1 MRKKN
6 LNKLTKNLGRYLD
19 QDQLEQV
26 KKAYFFAANAHSG
39 QFRVSGDPYV
49 THPLAVAEI
58 LGTLKMDQ
66 DCLSAAML
74 HDVIEDSG
82 IPKTF
87 LKKEFNKKDVESFF
101 KNVTKQHE
109 KINILVNNVG
119 RSEPGDPEVMD
130 YDVWREQFS
139 TNLDTAFF
147 AIKQIIP
154 TMKKNDGGSIVNIS
168 SVAGMRYVGKPQVG
182 YSASKAALMQ
192 MTKTTAI
199 IHAENKIRLNCV
211 VPGLMHTPLVKRL
224 ANKYADGKYDEF
236 VKTRNNQ
243 VPMKKMGSSFDVA
256 NAVLFLA
263 SDEAKYITGTE
274 IVVDGGLT
282 ATTP

>member
-1 MRKKN
+1 MLELKHKIRKKKIMLN
-6 LNKLTKNLGRYLD
+6 LDGKTAIVTGCGSEGEGWGNGRAIATLLARQGAKVIGTDLNYKAAKNTQDFILKENNKC
-19 QDQLEQV
+19 
-26 KKAYFFAANAHSG
+26 
-39 QFRVSGDPYV
+39 
-49 THPLAVAEI
+49 EI
-58 LGTLKMDQ
+58 HEVNM
-66 DCLSAAML
+66 S
-74 HDVIEDSG
+74 
-82 IPKTF
+82 
-87 LKKEFNKKDVESFF
+87 NKKDVESFF
-101 KNVTKQHE
+101 KNVIKQHE

-154 TMKKNDGGSIVNIS
+154 TMKKNGGGSIVNIS

-211 VPGLMHTPLVKRL
+211 VPGLMHTPLVERL

>member
-1 MRKKN
+1 MLELKYKIRKKKIMLN
-6 LNKLTKNLGRYLD
+6 LNGKTAVVTGCGSEGEGWGNGRAIATLLARQGAKVIGTDLNYKAAKNT
-19 QDQLEQV
+19 QDFILKENN
-26 KKAYFFAANAHSG
+26 KC
-39 QFRVSGDPYV
+39 
-49 THPLAVAEI
+49 EI
-58 LGTLKMDQ
+58 HEVNM
-66 DCLSAAML
+66 S
-74 HDVIEDSG
+74 
-82 IPKTF
+82 
-87 LKKEFNKKDVESFF
+87 NKKDVDSFF
-101 KNVTKQHE
+101 KNLIKQHE

-154 TMKKNDGGSIVNIS
+154 TMKKIGGGSIVNIS

-199 IHAENKIRLNCV
+199 IHAKNKIRLNCV
-211 VPGLMHTPLVKRL
+211 VPGLMHTPLVERL
-224 ANKYADGKYDEF
+224 ANKYADGKYEEF

>member
-1 MRKKN
+1 MLELKYKIRKKKIMLN
-6 LNKLTKNLGRYLD
+6 LDGKT
-19 QDQLEQV
+19 
-26 KKAYFFAANAHSG
+26 AI
-39 QFRVSGDPYV
+39 VSGCGSEGEGWGNGRAIA
-49 THPLAVAEI
+49 TLLARQGAKVIGTDLNYKAAKNTQDFILKENNKCEI
-58 LGTLKMDQ
+58 HEVNM
-66 DCLSAAML
+66 S
-74 HDVIEDSG
+74 
-82 IPKTF
+82 
-87 LKKEFNKKDVESFF
+87 NKKDVDFFF
-101 KNVTKQHE
+101 KNVTKQHK

-154 TMKKNDGGSIVNIS
+154 TMKKNGGGSIVNIS

-211 VPGLMHTPLVKRL
+211 VPGLMHTPLVERL
-224 ANKYADGKYDEF
+224 ANKYADGKYEEF

-274 IVVDGGLT
+274 IIVDGGLT

>member
-1 MRKKN
+1 MLELKHNIRKKKIMLN
-6 LNKLTKNLGRYLD
+6 LDGKTAIVTGCGSEGEGWGNGRAIATLLARQGAKVIGTDLNYKAAKNTQDFILKEKNKC
-19 QDQLEQV
+19 
-26 KKAYFFAANAHSG
+26 
-39 QFRVSGDPYV
+39 
-49 THPLAVAEI
+49 EI
-58 LGTLKMDQ
+58 HEVNM
-66 DCLSAAML
+66 S
-74 HDVIEDSG
+74 
-82 IPKTF
+82 
-87 LKKEFNKKDVESFF
+87 NKKDVESFF
-101 KNVTKQHE
+101 KNVKNQHQ
-109 KINILVNNVG
+109 KINVLVNNVG

-147 AIKQIIP
+147 AIKQVIP
-154 TMKKNDGGSIVNIS
+154 TMKKIGGGSIVNIS
-168 SVAGMRYVGKPQVG
+168 SVAGIRYVGKPQVG

-211 VPGLMHTPLVKRL
+211 VPGLMHTPLVERL
-224 ANKYADGKYDEF
+224 ANKYADGKYEEF

-263 SDEAKYITGTE
+263 SDESKYITGTE
-274 IVVDGGLT
+274 ILVDGGLT

>member
-1 MRKKN
+1 MLELKHTIRKKKIMLN
-6 LNKLTKNLGRYLD
+6 LDGKTAIVTGCGSEGEGWGNGRAIATLLARQGAKVIGTDLNYKAAKNTQDFILKENNKC
-19 QDQLEQV
+19 
-26 KKAYFFAANAHSG
+26 
-39 QFRVSGDPYV
+39 
-49 THPLAVAEI
+49 EI
-58 LGTLKMDQ
+58 HEVNM
-66 DCLSAAML
+66 S
-74 HDVIEDSG
+74 
-82 IPKTF
+82 
-87 LKKEFNKKDVESFF
+87 NKKDVDSFF

-154 TMKKNDGGSIVNIS
+154 TMKKNGGGSIVNIS

-211 VPGLMHTPLVKRL
+211 VPGLMHTPLVERL
-224 ANKYADGKYDEF
+224 ANKYADGKYEEF

-274 IVVDGGLT
+274 ILVDGGLT

>member
-1 MRKKN
+1 MLELKHKIRKKKIMLN
-6 LNKLTKNLGRYLD
+6 LDGKTAIVTGCGSEVEGWGNGRAIATLLARQGAKVIGTDLNYKAAKNTQDFILKENNKC
-19 QDQLEQV
+19 
-26 KKAYFFAANAHSG
+26 
-39 QFRVSGDPYV
+39 
-49 THPLAVAEI
+49 EI
-58 LGTLKMDQ
+58 HEVNM
-66 DCLSAAML
+66 S
-74 HDVIEDSG
+74 
-82 IPKTF
+82 
-87 LKKEFNKKDVESFF
+87 NKKDVESFF

-154 TMKKNDGGSIVNIS
+154 IMKKIGGGSIVNIS

-211 VPGLMHTPLVKRL
+211 VPGLMHTPLVERL
-224 ANKYADGKYDEF
+224 ANKYADGKYEEF

>member
-1 MRKKN
+1 MLESKHKIRKKKIMLN
-6 LNKLTKNLGRYLD
+6 LDGKTAIVTGCGSEGDGWGNGRAIATLLARQGAKVIGTDLNYKAAKNTQDFILKENNKC
-19 QDQLEQV
+19 
-26 KKAYFFAANAHSG
+26 
-39 QFRVSGDPYV
+39 
-49 THPLAVAEI
+49 EI
-58 LGTLKMDQ
+58 HEVNM
-66 DCLSAAML
+66 S
-74 HDVIEDSG
+74 
-82 IPKTF
+82 
-87 LKKEFNKKDVESFF
+87 NKKDVESFF
-101 KNVTKQHE
+101 KNVKNQHQ

-147 AIKQIIP
+147 AIKQVIP
-154 TMKKNDGGSIVNIS
+154 TMKKIGGGSIVNIS

-211 VPGLMHTPLVKRL
+211 VPGLMHTPLVERL
-224 ANKYADGKYDEF
+224 ANKYADGKYQEF

-256 NAVLFLA
+256 SAVLFLA

>member
-1 MRKKN
+1 MLELKHTIRKKKIMLN
-6 LNKLTKNLGRYLD
+6 LDGKTAIVTGCGSEGEGWGNGRAIATLLARQGAKVIGTDLNYKAAKNTQDFILKENNKC
-19 QDQLEQV
+19 
-26 KKAYFFAANAHSG
+26 
-39 QFRVSGDPYV
+39 
-49 THPLAVAEI
+49 EI
-58 LGTLKMDQ
+58 HEVNM
-66 DCLSAAML
+66 S
-74 HDVIEDSG
+74 
-82 IPKTF
+82 
-87 LKKEFNKKDVESFF
+87 NKKDVDSFF
-101 KNVTKQHE
+101 KNVAKQHE

-154 TMKKNDGGSIVNIS
+154 TMKKIGGGSIVNIS

-211 VPGLMHTPLVKRL
+211 VPGLMHTPLVERL
-224 ANKYADGKYDEF
+224 ANKYADGKYEEF

-243 VPMKKMGSSFDVA
+243 VPMKMMGSSFDVA

>member
-1 MRKKN
+1 MLKLKYKFMKKKIMLN
-6 LNKLTKNLGRYLD
+6 LDGKTAVVTGCGSEGEGWGNGRAIATLLARQGAKVIGTDLNFKAAKNTQDFILKEKNKC
-19 QDQLEQV
+19 
-26 KKAYFFAANAHSG
+26 
-39 QFRVSGDPYV
+39 
-49 THPLAVAEI
+49 EI
-58 LGTLKMDQ
+58 HEVNM
-66 DCLSAAML
+66 S
-74 HDVIEDSG
+74 S
-82 IPKTF
+82 
-87 LKKEFNKKDVESFF
+87 KKDVESFF
-101 KNVTKQHE
+101 KNVTNQHQ

-147 AIKQIIP
+147 AIKQVIP
-154 TMKKNDGGSIVNIS
+154 TMKKIGGGSIVNIS

-211 VPGLMHTPLVKRL
+211 VPGLMHTPLVERL
-224 ANKYADGKYDEF
+224 ANKYADGKYEEF
-236 VKTRNNQ
+236 VRTRNNQ

>member
-1 MRKKN
+1 MLELKHRIRKKKIMLN
-6 LNKLTKNLGRYLD
+6 LDGKTAIVTGCGSEGEGWGNGRAIATLLARQGAKVIGTDLNYKAAKNTQDFILKENNKC
-19 QDQLEQV
+19 
-26 KKAYFFAANAHSG
+26 
-39 QFRVSGDPYV
+39 
-49 THPLAVAEI
+49 EI
-58 LGTLKMDQ
+58 HEVNM
-66 DCLSAAML
+66 S
-74 HDVIEDSG
+74 
-82 IPKTF
+82 
-87 LKKEFNKKDVESFF
+87 NKKDVDSFF

-154 TMKKNDGGSIVNIS
+154 IMKKIGGGSIVNIS

-211 VPGLMHTPLVKRL
+211 VPGLMHTPLVERL

>member
-1 MRKKN
+1 MLELKHTIRKKKIMLN
-6 LNKLTKNLGRYLD
+6 LDGKTAIVTGCGSEGEGWGNGRAIATLLARQGAKVIGTDLNYKAAKNTQDFILKENNKC
-19 QDQLEQV
+19 
-26 KKAYFFAANAHSG
+26 
-39 QFRVSGDPYV
+39 
-49 THPLAVAEI
+49 EI
-58 LGTLKMDQ
+58 HEVNM
-66 DCLSAAML
+66 S
-74 HDVIEDSG
+74 
-82 IPKTF
+82 
-87 LKKEFNKKDVESFF
+87 NKKDVDSFF
-101 KNVTKQHE
+101 KNITKQHE

-154 TMKKNDGGSIVNIS
+154 TMKKIGGGSIVNIS

-211 VPGLMHTPLVKRL
+211 VPGLMHTPLVERL

>member
-1 MRKKN
+1 MLDLKYKIRKKKIMLN
-6 LNKLTKNLGRYLD
+6 LDGKTAIVTGCGSEGEGWGNGRAIATLLARQGAKVIGTDLNYKAAKNTQDFILKENNKC
-19 QDQLEQV
+19 
-26 KKAYFFAANAHSG
+26 
-39 QFRVSGDPYV
+39 
-49 THPLAVAEI
+49 EI
-58 LGTLKMDQ
+58 HEVNM
-66 DCLSAAML
+66 S
-74 HDVIEDSG
+74 
-82 IPKTF
+82 
-87 LKKEFNKKDVESFF
+87 NKKDVEAFF
-101 KNVTKQHE
+101 KNVTNQHQ

-154 TMKKNDGGSIVNIS
+154 TMKKNGGGSIVNIS

-211 VPGLMHTPLVKRL
+211 VPGLMHTPLVERL
-224 ANKYADGKYDEF
+224 ANKYADGKYEEF

-256 NAVLFLA
+256 NTVLFLA

-274 IVVDGGLT
+274 IIVDGGLT

>member
-1 MRKKN
+1 MVELKHKIRKKKIMLN
-6 LNKLTKNLGRYLD
+6 LDGKTAIVTGCGSEGDGWGNGRAIATLLARQGAKIIGTDLNYKAAKNTQDFILKENNKC
-19 QDQLEQV
+19 
-26 KKAYFFAANAHSG
+26 
-39 QFRVSGDPYV
+39 
-49 THPLAVAEI
+49 EI
-58 LGTLKMDQ
+58 HEVNM
-66 DCLSAAML
+66 S
-74 HDVIEDSG
+74 
-82 IPKTF
+82 
-87 LKKEFNKKDVESFF
+87 NKKDVESFF
-101 KNVTKQHE
+101 KNVTKLNE

-154 TMKKNDGGSIVNIS
+154 TMKKISGGSIVNIS

-211 VPGLMHTPLVKRL
+211 VPGLMHTPLVERL
-224 ANKYADGKYDEF
+224 ANKYADGKYEEF

>member
-1 MRKKN
+1 MLELKHKIRKKKIMLN
-6 LNKLTKNLGRYLD
+6 LDGKTAIVTGCGSEGEGWGNGRAITTLLARQGAKVIGTDLNFKAAKNTQDFILKENNKC
-19 QDQLEQV
+19 
-26 KKAYFFAANAHSG
+26 
-39 QFRVSGDPYV
+39 
-49 THPLAVAEI
+49 EI
-58 LGTLKMDQ
+58 YEVNM
-66 DCLSAAML
+66 S
-74 HDVIEDSG
+74 
-82 IPKTF
+82 
-87 LKKEFNKKDVESFF
+87 NKKDVDSFF

-119 RSEPGDPEVMD
+119 RSEPGDPEVLD

-154 TMKKNDGGSIVNIS
+154 IMKKIGGGSIVNIS

-211 VPGLMHTPLVKRL
+211 VPGLMHTPLVERL
-224 ANKYADGKYDEF
+224 ANKYADGKYEEF

>member
-1 MRKKN
+1 
-6 LNKLTKNLGRYLD
+6 
-19 QDQLEQV
+19 
-26 KKAYFFAANAHSG
+26 
-39 QFRVSGDPYV
+39 
-49 THPLAVAEI
+49 
-58 LGTLKMDQ
+58 
-66 DCLSAAML
+66 
-74 HDVIEDSG
+74 
-82 IPKTF
+82 
-87 LKKEFNKKDVESFF
+87 
-101 KNVTKQHE
+101 
-109 KINILVNNVG
+109 
-119 RSEPGDPEVMD
+119 MD

-154 TMKKNDGGSIVNIS
+154 TMKKIGGGSIVNIS

-211 VPGLMHTPLVKRL
+211 VPGLMHTPLVERL
-224 ANKYADGKYDEF
+224 ANKYADGKYEEF

-256 NAVLFLA
+256 FDLIKKRL
-263 SDEAKYITGTE
+263 KYIFSFNG
-274 IVVDGGLT
+274 IIDLAAILPSILPIFFGGVIFSYLFSFY
-282 ATTP
+282 

>member
-1 MRKKN
+1 MLELKHKIRKKKIVLN
-6 LNKLTKNLGRYLD
+6 LDGKTAIVTGCGSEGEGWGNGRAIATLLARQGAKVIGTDLNYKAAKNTQDFILKENNKC
-19 QDQLEQV
+19 
-26 KKAYFFAANAHSG
+26 
-39 QFRVSGDPYV
+39 
-49 THPLAVAEI
+49 EI
-58 LGTLKMDQ
+58 HEVNM
-66 DCLSAAML
+66 S
-74 HDVIEDSG
+74 
-82 IPKTF
+82 
-87 LKKEFNKKDVESFF
+87 NKKDVDSFF

-119 RSEPGDPEVMD
+119 RSEPGDPEVLD

-154 TMKKNDGGSIVNIS
+154 IMKKIGGGSIVNIS

-211 VPGLMHTPLVKRL
+211 VPGLMHTPLVERL

>member
-1 MRKKN
+1 MLNLDGKTAIVTGCGSQGEGWGNGRAIATLLARQGANVIGTDLNYKAAKN
-6 LNKLTKNLGRYLD
+6 TQDFILKENNKC
-19 QDQLEQV
+19 
-26 KKAYFFAANAHSG
+26 
-39 QFRVSGDPYV
+39 
-49 THPLAVAEI
+49 EI
-58 LGTLKMDQ
+58 HEVNM
-66 DCLSAAML
+66 S
-74 HDVIEDSG
+74 
-82 IPKTF
+82 
-87 LKKEFNKKDVESFF
+87 NKKDVESFF
-101 KNVTKQHE
+101 KNVIKQHE

-147 AIKQIIP
+147 TIKQIIP
-154 TMKKNDGGSIVNIS
+154 IMKKNGGGSIVNIS

-211 VPGLMHTPLVKRL
+211 VPGLMHTPLVERL

>member
-1 MRKKN
+1 MLDLKHKIRKKKIMLN
-6 LNKLTKNLGRYLD
+6 LDGKTAIVTGCGSEGEGWGNGRAIATLLARQGAKIIGTDLNYKAAKNTQDFILKENNKC
-19 QDQLEQV
+19 
-26 KKAYFFAANAHSG
+26 
-39 QFRVSGDPYV
+39 
-49 THPLAVAEI
+49 EI
-58 LGTLKMDQ
+58 HEVNM
-66 DCLSAAML
+66 S
-74 HDVIEDSG
+74 
-82 IPKTF
+82 
-87 LKKEFNKKDVESFF
+87 NKKDVESFF
-101 KNVTKQHE
+101 KNVTKQNE

-147 AIKQIIP
+147 AIKQVIP
-154 TMKKNDGGSIVNIS
+154 TMKKIGGGSIVNIS

-211 VPGLMHTPLVKRL
+211 VPGLMHTPLVERL
-224 ANKYADGKYDEF
+224 AKKYADGKYEEF

>member
-1 MRKKN
+1 MLKLKFKIRKRKIMLNLDGKTAIVTGCGSQGEGWGNGRAIATLLARQGANVIGTDLNYKAAKN
-6 LNKLTKNLGRYLD
+6 TQDFILKENNKC
-19 QDQLEQV
+19 
-26 KKAYFFAANAHSG
+26 
-39 QFRVSGDPYV
+39 
-49 THPLAVAEI
+49 EI
-58 LGTLKMDQ
+58 HEVNM
-66 DCLSAAML
+66 S
-74 HDVIEDSG
+74 
-82 IPKTF
+82 
-87 LKKEFNKKDVESFF
+87 NKKDVDSFF

-119 RSEPGDPEVMD
+119 RSEPGDPEVLD

-154 TMKKNDGGSIVNIS
+154 IMKKIGGGSIVNIS

-211 VPGLMHTPLVKRL
+211 VPGLMHTPLVERL

>member
-1 MRKKN
+1 MLELKHKIRKKKIMLN
-6 LNKLTKNLGRYLD
+6 LDGKTAIVTGCGSEGEGWGNGRAIATLLARQGAKVIGTDLNYKAAKNTQDFILKENNKC
-19 QDQLEQV
+19 
-26 KKAYFFAANAHSG
+26 
-39 QFRVSGDPYV
+39 
-49 THPLAVAEI
+49 EI
-58 LGTLKMDQ
+58 HEVNM
-66 DCLSAAML
+66 S
-74 HDVIEDSG
+74 
-82 IPKTF
+82 
-87 LKKEFNKKDVESFF
+87 NKKDVDSFF

-119 RSEPGDPEVMD
+119 RSEPGDPEVLD

-154 TMKKNDGGSIVNIS
+154 TMKKIGGGSIVNIS

-211 VPGLMHTPLVKRL
+211 VPGLMHTPLVERL

>member
-1 MRKKN
+1 MLELKHKIRKKKNMLN
-6 LNKLTKNLGRYLD
+6 LDGKTAIVTGCGSEGEGWGNGRAIATLLARQGAKVIGTDLNYKAAKNTQDFILKENNKC
-19 QDQLEQV
+19 
-26 KKAYFFAANAHSG
+26 
-39 QFRVSGDPYV
+39 
-49 THPLAVAEI
+49 EI
-58 LGTLKMDQ
+58 HEVNM
-66 DCLSAAML
+66 S
-74 HDVIEDSG
+74 
-82 IPKTF
+82 
-87 LKKEFNKKDVESFF
+87 NKKDVDSFF

-154 TMKKNDGGSIVNIS
+154 IMKKNGGGSIVNIS

-211 VPGLMHTPLVKRL
+211 VPGLMHTPLVERL

>member
-1 MRKKN
+1 MLESKHKIRKKKIMLN
-6 LNKLTKNLGRYLD
+6 LDGKTAIVTGCGSEGEGWGNGRAIATLLARQGAKVIGTDLNYKAAKNTQDFILKENNKC
-19 QDQLEQV
+19 
-26 KKAYFFAANAHSG
+26 
-39 QFRVSGDPYV
+39 
-49 THPLAVAEI
+49 EI
-58 LGTLKMDQ
+58 YEVNM
-66 DCLSAAML
+66 S
-74 HDVIEDSG
+74 
-82 IPKTF
+82 
-87 LKKEFNKKDVESFF
+87 NKKDVESFF
-101 KNVTKQHE
+101 KNVKNQHQ

-147 AIKQIIP
+147 AIKQVIP
-154 TMKKNDGGSIVNIS
+154 TMKKNGGGSIVNIS

-199 IHAENKIRLNCV
+199 IHADNKIRLNCV
-211 VPGLMHTPLVKRL
+211 VPGLMHTPLVERL
-224 ANKYADGKYDEF
+224 ANKYADGKYEEF

>member
-1 MRKKN
+1 
-6 LNKLTKNLGRYLD
+6 LN
-19 QDQLEQV
+19 
-26 KKAYFFAANAHSG
+26 
-39 QFRVSGDPYV
+39 
-49 THPLAVAEI
+49 
-58 LGTLKMDQ
+58 
-66 DCLSAAML
+66 
-74 HDVIEDSG
+74 
-82 IPKTF
+82 
-87 LKKEFNKKDVESFF
+87 
-101 KNVTKQHE
+101 E

-130 YDVWREQFS
+130 YDVWREQFT

-154 TMKKNDGGSIVNIS
+154 TMKKNGGGSIVNIS

-211 VPGLMHTPLVKRL
+211 VPGLMHTPLVERL
-224 ANKYADGKYDEF
+224 ANKYADGKYEEF

>member
-1 MRKKN
+1 MLELKYTIRKKKIMLN
-6 LNKLTKNLGRYLD
+6 LDGKTAIVTGCGSEGEGWGNGRAIATLLARQGAKVIGTDLNYKAAKNT
-19 QDQLEQV
+19 QDFILKE
-26 KKAYFFAANAHSG
+26 NNEC
-39 QFRVSGDPYV
+39 
-49 THPLAVAEI
+49 EI
-58 LGTLKMDQ
+58 YEVNM
-66 DCLSAAML
+66 C
-74 HDVIEDSG
+74 
-82 IPKTF
+82 
-87 LKKEFNKKDVESFF
+87 NKKDVDSFF

-119 RSEPGDPEVMD
+119 RSETGDQEVMD
-130 YDVWREQFS
+130 YNVWREQFS

-154 TMKKNDGGSIVNIS
+154 TMKKNGGGSIVNIS

-211 VPGLMHTPLVKRL
+211 VPGLMYTPLVERL

>member
-1 MRKKN
+1 MLELKHKIRKKKIMLDLDGKTAIVTGCGSEGEGWGN
-6 LNKLTKNLGRYLD
+6 GRAIATLLARQGAKVIGTDLNYKAAKNT
-19 QDQLEQV
+19 QDFILKENN
-26 KKAYFFAANAHSG
+26 KC
-39 QFRVSGDPYV
+39 
-49 THPLAVAEI
+49 EI
-58 LGTLKMDQ
+58 HEVNM
-66 DCLSAAML
+66 S
-74 HDVIEDSG
+74 
-82 IPKTF
+82 
-87 LKKEFNKKDVESFF
+87 NKKDVDSFF

-119 RSEPGDPEVMD
+119 RSEPGDPEVLD

-154 TMKKNDGGSIVNIS
+154 IMKKIGGGSIVNIS

-211 VPGLMHTPLVKRL
+211 VPGLMHTPLVERL

>member
-1 MRKKN
+1 MLELKHTIRKKKIMLN
-6 LNKLTKNLGRYLD
+6 LDGKTAIVTGCGSEGEGWGNGRAIATLLARQGAKVIGTDLNYKAAKNTQDFILKENNKC
-19 QDQLEQV
+19 
-26 KKAYFFAANAHSG
+26 
-39 QFRVSGDPYV
+39 
-49 THPLAVAEI
+49 EI
-58 LGTLKMDQ
+58 HEVNM
-66 DCLSAAML
+66 S
-74 HDVIEDSG
+74 
-82 IPKTF
+82 
-87 LKKEFNKKDVESFF
+87 NKKDVESFF
-101 KNVTKQHE
+101 KNVTKQNE

-154 TMKKNDGGSIVNIS
+154 IMKTIGGGSIVNIS

-211 VPGLMHTPLVKRL
+211 VPGLMHTPLVERL
-224 ANKYADGKYDEF
+224 ANKYADGKYEEF

>member
-1 MRKKN
+1 MLELKHMIRKKKIMLN
-6 LNKLTKNLGRYLD
+6 LDGKTAIVTGCGSEGEGWGNGRAIATLLARQGAKVIGTDLNYKAAKNTQDFILKENNKC
-19 QDQLEQV
+19 
-26 KKAYFFAANAHSG
+26 
-39 QFRVSGDPYV
+39 
-49 THPLAVAEI
+49 EI
-58 LGTLKMDQ
+58 HEVNM
-66 DCLSAAML
+66 S
-74 HDVIEDSG
+74 
-82 IPKTF
+82 
-87 LKKEFNKKDVESFF
+87 NKKDVDSFF

-119 RSEPGDPEVMD
+119 RSEPGDPEVLD

-154 TMKKNDGGSIVNIS
+154 TMKKNGGGSIVNIS

-211 VPGLMHTPLVKRL
+211 VPGLMHTPLVERL

>member
-1 MRKKN
+1 MLELKHKIRKKKIMLN
-6 LNKLTKNLGRYLD
+6 LNGKTAIVTGCGSEGEGWGNGRAIATLLARQGAKVIGTDLNYKAAKNT
-19 QDQLEQV
+19 QDFILKENN
-26 KKAYFFAANAHSG
+26 KC
-39 QFRVSGDPYV
+39 
-49 THPLAVAEI
+49 EI
-58 LGTLKMDQ
+58 HEVNM
-66 DCLSAAML
+66 S
-74 HDVIEDSG
+74 
-82 IPKTF
+82 
-87 LKKEFNKKDVESFF
+87 NKKDVESFF
-101 KNVTKQHE
+101 KNVIKQHK

-154 TMKKNDGGSIVNIS
+154 IMKKIGGGSIVNIS

-211 VPGLMHTPLVKRL
+211 VPGLMHTPLVERL
-224 ANKYADGKYDEF
+224 ANKYADGKYEEF

>member
-1 MRKKN
+1 MLELKHTIRKKKIMLN
-6 LNKLTKNLGRYLD
+6 LDGKTAIVTGCGSEGEGWGNGRAIATLLARQGAKVIGTDLNYKAAKNTQDFILKENNKC
-19 QDQLEQV
+19 
-26 KKAYFFAANAHSG
+26 
-39 QFRVSGDPYV
+39 
-49 THPLAVAEI
+49 EI
-58 LGTLKMDQ
+58 HEVNM
-66 DCLSAAML
+66 S
-74 HDVIEDSG
+74 
-82 IPKTF
+82 
-87 LKKEFNKKDVESFF
+87 NKKDVDSFF

-119 RSEPGDPEVMD
+119 RSEPGDPEVLD

-154 TMKKNDGGSIVNIS
+154 IMKKIGGGSIVNIS

-211 VPGLMHTPLVKRL
+211 VPGLMHTPLVERL

>member
-1 MRKKN
+1 MLVLKHKIRKKKIMLN
-6 LNKLTKNLGRYLD
+6 LDGKTAIVTGCGSEGEGWGNGRAIATLLARQGAKVIGTDLNYKAAKNTQDFILNENNKC
-19 QDQLEQV
+19 
-26 KKAYFFAANAHSG
+26 
-39 QFRVSGDPYV
+39 
-49 THPLAVAEI
+49 EI
-58 LGTLKMDQ
+58 YEVNM
-66 DCLSAAML
+66 S
-74 HDVIEDSG
+74 
-82 IPKTF
+82 
-87 LKKEFNKKDVESFF
+87 NKKDVDSFF

-119 RSEPGDPEVMD
+119 RSEPGDPEVLD

-154 TMKKNDGGSIVNIS
+154 IMKKIGGGSIVNIS

-211 VPGLMHTPLVKRL
+211 VPGLMHTPLVERL

>member
-1 MRKKN
+1 MLELKHTIRKKKIMLN
-6 LNKLTKNLGRYLD
+6 LDGKTAIVTGCGSEGEGWGNGRAIATLLARQGAKVIGTDLNYKAAKNTQDFILKENNKC
-19 QDQLEQV
+19 
-26 KKAYFFAANAHSG
+26 
-39 QFRVSGDPYV
+39 
-49 THPLAVAEI
+49 EI
-58 LGTLKMDQ
+58 HEVNM
-66 DCLSAAML
+66 S
-74 HDVIEDSG
+74 
-82 IPKTF
+82 
-87 LKKEFNKKDVESFF
+87 NKKDVESFF

-154 TMKKNDGGSIVNIS
+154 TMKKNGGGSIVNIS

-211 VPGLMHTPLVKRL
+211 VPGLMHTPLVERL
-224 ANKYADGKYDEF
+224 ANKYADGKYEEF

>member
-1 MRKKN
+1 MLNLDGKTAIVTGCGSEGEGWGNGRAIATLLARQGANVIGTDLNYKAAKN
-6 LNKLTKNLGRYLD
+6 TQDFILKENNKC
-19 QDQLEQV
+19 
-26 KKAYFFAANAHSG
+26 
-39 QFRVSGDPYV
+39 
-49 THPLAVAEI
+49 EI
-58 LGTLKMDQ
+58 HEVNM
-66 DCLSAAML
+66 S
-74 HDVIEDSG
+74 
-82 IPKTF
+82 
-87 LKKEFNKKDVESFF
+87 NKKDVESFF
-101 KNVTKQHE
+101 KNVTKQYE

-211 VPGLMHTPLVKRL
+211 VPGLMHTPLVERL

>member
-1 MRKKN
+1 MLGLKHTIRKKKIMLN
-6 LNKLTKNLGRYLD
+6 LDGKTAIVTGCGSEGEGWGNGRAIATLLARQGAKVIGTDLNYKAAKNTQDFILKENNECEIYEVNMSNKN
-19 QDQLEQV
+19 
-26 KKAYFFAANAHSG
+26 
-39 QFRVSGDPYV
+39 
-49 THPLAVAEI
+49 
-58 LGTLKMDQ
+58 
-66 DCLSAAML
+66 
-74 HDVIEDSG
+74 DVD
-82 IPKTF
+82 
-87 LKKEFNKKDVESFF
+87 SFF

-109 KINILVNNVG
+109 QINILVNNVG
-119 RSEPGDPEVMD
+119 RSEPGDPEVLD

-147 AIKQIIP
+147 AIKQVIP
-154 TMKKNDGGSIVNIS
+154 TMKKIGGGSIVNIS

-211 VPGLMHTPLVKRL
+211 VPGLMHTPLVERL
-224 ANKYADGKYDEF
+224 ANKYADGKYEEF